1 MKEKE
6 SSSNLISPY
15 AGELIDLMV
24 SKEERQ
30 ELLERSSRLPSV
42 RISSR
47 SLCDLELLA
56 TGAFSPLD
64 RFMGKADYERVL
76 TEMRL
81 ENGILFPIPITLPV
95 DEDALPSWGEQITLS
110 DARNNTLAVMQI
122 EEVYPW
128 DSLRESRLVL
138 GTTDSRHPLIS
149 EMVRWGKVYV
159 SGALKMIDLP
169 VYHDFMNLRLTPAE
183 VRTRLEGMGNEQVVA
198 FQTRNPM
205 HRIHEELTKR
215 AAEEVNG
222 SLLIHPVVG
231 MTKPGDVDHYTRV
244 RVYRTLLENYY
255 DQERTLLSLLPL
267 AMRMAGPREAL
278 WHAIIRRNY
287 GATHFIVG
295 RDHAGPGK
303 DSHGRP
309 FYGPYEAQAM
319 MEQYANEIGVQ
330 LMKFKEL
337 VYLADEERYEE
348 RTNIPEDAR
357 IFSISG
363 TQVRDEYLEKG
374 EMLPD
379 WFTRAETAEILKQMY
394 PPRYQQGFCIW
405 FTGLSG
411 SGKST
416 TAEVLT
422 SLLLERGRQITL
434 LDGDVVRTHLSKGLG
449 FSPEDRDTNIL
460 RIGFVAGEIAR
471 QGGSVICAAI
481 SPYRATRNEARKMV
495 GEDHFIE
502 VFVDTPI
509 EVCEQRDVKGLYAR
523 ARRGQITGFTGVDDP
538 YEAPI
543 KPEIMLDT
551 VENDPFTNAR
561 KIVEFLE
568 ESGFLIPDGQPNNGK
583 NHKSQTEDF
592 EAHVEKQPETKNL

>member
-6 SSSNLISPY
+6 SNSNLISPY

-24 SKEERQ
+24 SEEERQ

-42 RISSR
+42 RISPR

-81 ENGILFPIPITLPV
+81 ENGVLFPIPITLPV

-169 VYHDFMNLRLTPAE
+169 IYHDFMNLRLTPTE
-183 VRTRLEGMGNEQVVA
+183 VRARLEGMGNEQVVA

-255 DQERTLLSLLPL
+255 DQESTLLSLLPL

-363 TQVRDEYLEKG
+363 TQVRDEYLSKG

-523 ARRGQITGFTGVDDP
+523 ARRGQITGFTGVDAP
-538 YEAPI
+538 YETPI
-543 KPEIMLDT
+543 KPEITLDT
-551 VENDPFTNAR
+551 VENDPFTNAS

-583 NHKSQTEDF
+583 NHKSQTEDL
-592 EAHVEKQPETKNL
+592 EAQVEE